1 MKFLAVLII
10 VFLYRNWIGGN
21 PLREGFD
28 FGVYANWFQR
38 RVATPN
44 VRFGLCVGLPVLL
57 LLILGMEM
65 RPWLLGLVWLVVS
78 LAVLIYSIDIRDM
91 DVTFADQGNWLAS
104 LDADTPLSSAV
115 QQQTDFKLAI
125 VYETFQNLYP
135 ALFWFLVLGPAGA
148 LICILS
154 RLYMDQLDDDSDEM
168 DLVERVVFWLEW
180 PAAKVTG
187 LLFALVGHFG
197 RCFDEWVASL
207 FDTRDTIGSSL
218 VRAACAA
225 SLDAEDDSADLQ
237 RFVATAQ
244 DANLE
249 LRDLLDRT
257 LYGWLGIAAIV
268 TILGL

>member
-21 PLREGFD
+21 PLREAFN
-28 FGVYANWFQR
+28 FGAYANWFQQ
-38 RVATPN
+38 RVETPN
-44 VRFGLCVGLPVLL
+44 VRFVLCVGLPVLVL
-57 LLILGMEM
+57 LLLGMEM
-65 RPWLLGLVWLVVS
+65 RPWLFGLVWLLVS
-78 LAVLIYSIDIRDM
+78 LAVLVYSIDIRDM
-91 DVTFADQGNWLAS
+91 DLTFDDQSAWLAS
-104 LDADTPLSSAV
+104 LAADTSVDSAA
-115 QQQTDFKLAI
+115 QQQSDFKLTV

-154 RLYMDQLDDDSDEM
+154 RLYMDQLADESEEM

-197 RCFDEWVASL
+197 RCFDEWTASL
-207 FDTRDTIGSSL
+207 FDARDTVASGL

-225 SLDAEDDSADLQ
+225 STASEDSSTDLQ
-237 RFVATAQ
+237 QFVASAQ
-244 DANLE
+244 ETNLE
-249 LRDLLDRT
+249 LRDLLERT